1 MGEFF
6 NPEKGIWAWLSTM
19 VDIVGLSVLWIF
31 LCLPVVT
38 IGPATAALYYTVVK
52 YVRKREGG
60 AFGAY
65 LLSFRDNF
73 RTGLK
78 ARSEE
83 RRGGKEC

>member
-38 IGPATAALYYTVVK
+38 IGPALVALSPNPVSD
-52 YVRKREGG
+52 GG
-60 AFGAY
+60 GYQALIGPM
-65 LLSFRDNF
+65 D
-73 RTGLK
+73 
-78 ARSEE
+78 E
-83 RRGGKEC
+83 RGV